1 MSIDQEVTTG
11 DADRDVEALGRQLG
25 EAIVETDIYQRFEE
39 TRQAVKDHDDLQEQ
53 ITEFE
58 QQRQDLIEAQQ
69 TGQASQ
75 EEMLALQRTQQELH
89 EHPTMAEF
97 LEAKS
102 ALQTRLEAVNK
113 AISDPLAVDFG
124 GEAGGCCQD

>member
-11 DADRDVEALGRQLG
+11 NAESDVEQLGRELG
-25 EAIVETDIYQRFEE
+25 AAIVETDAYQRFEE
-39 TRQAVKDHDDLQEQ
+39 ARQAVKDHDELQEQ
-53 ITEFE
+53 IAAFE
-58 QQRQDLIEAQQ
+58 EQRQELIEAKQ

-75 EEMLALQRTQQELH
+75 EEMLALQRTQQDLH
-89 EHPTMAEF
+89 DHPTMAEF

-102 ALQTRLEAVNK
+102 ALQTRLEDVNR
-113 AISDPLAVDFG
+113 AISEPLAVDFG